1 LLVGDAG
8 ALIHPKIHFSV
19 RPGTEKQRGLLNEF
33 SRSSLT
39 KNVAVGLPT
48 GGIILKWFQV
58 DELGAFIRKC
68 WRFLD
73 EVLLVNGCFLVLFF
87 GVILEPFLIEEEF
100 RSIGSPIKM
109 LCQSRLDHS
118 LSFKG
123 SKKAH
128 RKMAHLRA

>member
-58 DELGAFIRKC
+58 DELGSFIRKC

-73 EVLLVNGCFLVLFF
+73 ELLLVNGCLCAFFLAL
-87 GVILEPFLIEEEF
+87 
-100 RSIGSPIKM
+100 
-109 LCQSRLDHS
+109 S
-118 LSFKG
+118 LSHF
-123 SKKAH
+123 
-128 RKMAHLRA
+128 